1 MRVLVVLAG
10 VKFPQYAFTGAKDM
24 NIETLDLDII
34 G

>member
-10 VKFPQYAFTGAKDM
+10 VRFPQYEQGTKEV